1 MTKREKLYAIIKK
14 DVKSGFVY
22 EMEKQLRAHPPYV
35 VKLNGH
41 PELMSD
47 AIEMIV
53 KDQLPFYET
62 VSEEGVDAAYTF
74 FMSPA
79 GTEWCMLSAKFVNEI
94 NKLTPGWIS
103 KIMKG
108 LAELN

>member
-22 EMEKQLRAHPPYV
+22 EMEKQLRTHAPYI

-41 PELMSD
+41 PEFMAD
-47 AIEMIV
+47 VVEMIV
-53 KDQLPFYET
+53 QDQLPYYET
-62 VSEEGVDAAYTF
+62 VSEAGVDAAYEF
-74 FMSPA
+74 FMSEA
-79 GTEWCMLSAKFVNEI
+79 GSEWCLLSAKFVNEI
-94 NKLTPGWIS
+94 NRLTPGWL
-103 KIMKG
+103 KTVVKR